1 MVVQSVLRELHR
13 VLLLLLV
20 DVASGLTY
28 IEISQTRSDILLVI
42 DDGVVWCWLS
52 GTCQRRIW
60 GAKGQGQFQVSIC
73 PEVVTHW

>member
-13 VLLLLLV
+13 VLLLLLLV
-20 DVASGLTY
+20 GVASGLTY
-28 IEISQTRSDILLVI
+28 VEISKTRYDILLVI

-60 GAKGQGQFQVSIC
+60 GC
-73 PEVVTHW
+73 